1 MPVLTNGAIFFC
13 QVFAGLPVKYRSR
26 SADVPRLVFSPTIF
40 RWSLIVTVLQTVIL
54 GLYIY
59 NNFIHN
65 FPRLPSMVIS
75 KIIRLALTM
84 DLTSAWLTGIIL
96 FNSYARKY
104 SKFIDLLKILEKFD
118 NILQISVL
126 QYWPSVPIAVLFPF
140 IAILFEVGLYIRS
153 STVDVY
159 SLIGSCVFVSATF
172 CRRTGMLLHFQ
183 QVTFG
188 IAKRFRLINTKIR
201 QEVMIQ
207 SFRLPVQQ
215 EVHIF
220 QELTSYKKIR
230 LLMGTHQ
237 LLSDA
242 VYEANLFYNDQLL
255 ASIICSLCNVT
266 AALFMLL
273 QHASIP
279 NLVGIAKT
287 SLWILFITYFL
298 VMITIS
304 SSSVTEASHET
315 AQIVRKLAS
324 KNLNPELKDL
334 LESFMLQLVSQNNTF
349 SAMGYFQVNKENLT
363 SIVATVATYL
373 VVLLQFQTQST

>member
-1 MPVLTNGAIFFC
+1 MPILTNGAIFFC
-13 QVFAGLPVKYRSR
+13 QLFAGLPVKYRSR
-26 SADVPRLVFSPTIF
+26 SADVPRLAFSPTIY
-40 RWSLIVTVLQTVIL
+40 RCSLIVTVLQTVVL

-59 NNFIHN
+59 NSFIHN
-65 FPRLPSMVIS
+65 FTRLPSLVMS
-75 KIIRLALTM
+75 KISRLAVTM
-84 DLTSAWLTGIIL
+84 DLACALLTGLLL

-104 SKFIDLLKILEKFD
+104 SKLIDLLKIFEKFD

-126 QYWPSVPIAVLFPF
+126 QCWPSAPIAVLFPF
-140 IAILFEVGLYIRS
+140 IAILFEVGLYLNS
-153 STVDVY
+153 SFVNVY
-159 SLIGSCVFVSATF
+159 SFIGSCVFVIATF

-201 QEVMIQ
+201 QEAIIQ

-220 QELTSYKKIR
+220 QELMPYKKIR

-237 LLSDA
+237 LLCDA

-255 ASIICSLCNVT
+255 AFIICSLCNVT

-273 QHASIP
+273 QHASIA
-279 NLVGIAKT
+279 NVVGIGKM
-287 SLWILFITYFL
+287 SLWILFNTYFL

-315 AQIVRKLAS
+315 AQIIRKLAS
-324 KNLNPELKDL
+324 KNLNPELKEV
-334 LESFMLQLVSQNNTF
+334 LESFMLQLLSQNNTF

-373 VVLLQFQTQST
+373 VILLQFQTQST